1 MAEDK
6 EKDTLPEGSEAEIGA
21 ARSQASE
28 EPPPD
33 EAAVSSP
40 AGENEADAA
49 VPLPSAER
57 RRRI

>member
-6 EKDTLPEGSEAEIGA
+6 EKDTLPEGSEAEIAA

-33 EAAVSSP
+33 AAV
-40 AGENEADAA
+40 ACLGGEN
-49 VPLPSAER
+49 
-57 RRRI
+57 